1 MNLGRIKSLW
11 IDVLRA
17 VISVAVLG
25 LVLTFLAGLG
35 YTSRNLSKVSVIDG
49 AVVEARPDTIAA
61 LLNVSAGTTRID
73 PAGSLL
79 RTLEPLTLFTKN
91 IHNGAE
97 SMEATL
103 ARLASRP
110 SVMPTQGWLISN
122 FSSRR
127 LHPMLGYARPH
138 LGIDVSAPRGTPI
151 DAPARGL
158 VISAS
163 WDGGYGRT
171 VEIDHGWGIITR
183 YAHTSKILVRVGD
196 RVERGQMI
204 ALVGQTGLAEGP
216 HLHYEVR
223 LRGEPVDPL
232 KFVLPAVFAD

>member
-1 MNLGRIKSLW
+1 MNFGEAKSLGTD
-11 IDVLRA
+11 ILRA

-25 LVLTFLAGLG
+25 LVVTFLAGLG
-35 YTSRNLSKVSVIDG
+35 YSSRNG
-49 AVVEARPDTIAA
+49 ARIIQTAAIEARPDTMAA
-61 LLNVSAGTTRID
+61 LLGDEPTTFN

-91 IHNGAE
+91 IKTGTE

-103 ARLASRP
+103 ARLASTP

-127 LHPMLGYARPH
+127 LHPMLGYRRPH

-151 DAPARGL
+151 EAPAGGL
-158 VISAS
+158 VIATS
-163 WDGGYGRT
+163 WEGGYGRT

-183 YAHTSKILVRVGD
+183 YAHTSKIMVRIGD
-196 RVERGQMI
+196 RVSRGQMI

-223 LRGEPVDPL
+223 VKGEPVDPL
-232 KFVLPAVFAD
+232 KFILPAVFAD

>member
-1 MNLGRIKSLW
+1 MNLGRIQSLGT
-11 IDVLRA
+11 DLLRA
-17 VISVAVLG
+17 IVSVAVLG

-35 YTSRNLSKVSVIDG
+35 YTNRNFSKVAVIES
-49 AVVEARPDTIAA
+49 AAVEARPDTIAA
-61 LLNVSAGTTRID
+61 LLDVHAGTTRID

-91 IHNGAE
+91 IRSGTE

-103 ARLASRP
+103 ARLAARP

-122 FSSRR
+122 FSTRR
-127 LHPMLGYARPH
+127 LHPMLGYRRPH

-151 DAPARGL
+151 EAPAGGL
-158 VISAS
+158 VIQAS
-163 WDGGYGRT
+163 WEGGYGRT

-196 RVERGQMI
+196 RVQRGQII
-204 ALVGQTGLAEGP
+204 AQVGQTGLAEGP

>member
-1 MNLGRIKSLW
+1 MNYGEAKSLGTD
-11 IDVLRA
+11 ILRA

-25 LVLTFLAGLG
+25 FVVLFLAGLG
-35 YTSRNLSKVSVIDG
+35 SSSHRSTKIIQSAAI
-49 AVVEARPDTIAA
+49 EAQPDTMAA
-61 LLNVSAGTTRID
+61 LLADEPLRFD

-91 IHNGAE
+91 IKTGAE

-103 ARLASRP
+103 ARLASTP

-127 LHPMLGYARPH
+127 LHPMLGYRRPH

-151 DAPARGL
+151 EAPAGGL

-163 WDGGYGRT
+163 WEGGYGRT

-183 YAHTSKILVRVGD
+183 YAHTSKILVRIGD
-196 RVERGQMI
+196 RVQRGQII

-223 LRGEPVDPL
+223 VKGEPVDPL
-232 KFVLPAVFAD
+232 KFILPAVFAD

>member
-1 MNLGRIKSLW
+1 MNFGRIQRLW
-11 IDVLRA
+11 TDILRA
-17 VISVAVLG
+17 VVSVGVLV
-25 LVLTFLAGLG
+25 LALTFLAGMG
-35 YTSRNLSKVSVIDG
+35 YSSRILSKVSVIESAAVG
-49 AVVEARPDTIAA
+49 AHPDTMDA
-61 LLNVSAGTTRID
+61 LRAGNIRFRD

-91 IHNGAE
+91 IRSGTE

-103 ARLASRP
+103 ARLQSTP

-122 FSSRR
+122 FSTHR
-127 LHPMLGYARPH
+127 LHPMLGYRRPH

-151 DAPARGL
+151 EAPAGGL
-158 VISAS
+158 VIQAS
-163 WDGGYGRT
+163 WEGGYGRT

-183 YAHTSKILVRVGD
+183 YAHTSKIFVRVGD
-196 RVERGQMI
+196 RVQRGDVI

-223 LRGEPVDPL
+223 VKGEPVDPL
-232 KFVLPAVFAD
+232 KFILPAVFAD